1 MKKTFVLIFLISMVL
16 LASLIGLRNLEEKK
30 NYLGKATLVI
40 ITLGET
46 IQEEVDIGG
55 LSVLDILN
63 KNHDIKILQTPTS
76 KRLTCIDGVCAK
88 NEFWWQFFVNEELVL
103 SSIDK
108 YYPKEG
114 EIILLEYGDEG

>member
-114 EIILLEYGDEG
+114 EIILLEYGEEE

>member
-30 NYLGKATLVI
+30 NYQGKATLVI
-40 ITLGET
+40 ITLGDT

-63 KNHDIKILQTPTS
+63 KNHDIKTLQTPTS

-114 EIILLEYGDEG
+114 EIILLEYGEEE

>member
-16 LASLIGLRNLEEKK
+16 LVSLIGLRNLEEKK
-30 NYLGKATLVI
+30 NYQGKATLVI

-63 KNHDIKILQTPTS
+63 KNHDIKNIANS
-76 KRLTCIDGVCAK
+76 D
-88 NEFWWQFFVNEELVL
+88 
-103 SSIDK
+103 
-108 YYPKEG
+108 
-114 EIILLEYGDEG
+114 